1 MSNRVTSKLLAGTIL
16 ILVIGAAPAARADGS
31 AREHADAERAA
42 GTPVTASCGQVSRGN
57 GCVLYTVPAGHAFV
71 LETVTWSTYFPNIAN
86 VYAIQI
92 FGAVPPSGTGL
103 PMGTGFQVNIV
114 GTVAQAYLSSPAEL
128 VSVGSQ
134 AVRWY
139 FTEGQVISASPI
151 MAGNSIPT
159 DVVMAAGISGRLESR

>member
-1 MSNRVTSKLLAGTIL
+1 MNNTVTSKLLALTVL
-16 ILVIGAAPAARADGS
+16 ILATGAAPAARADGS
-31 AREHADAERAA
+31 AREHGDAEQAA

-57 GCVLYTVPAGHAFV
+57 GCVLYTVPQGHGFV

-92 FGAVPPSGTGL
+92 FGAVPPTGTGL

-114 GTVAQAYLSSPAEL
+114 SAVVQAYLNSSAEF

-139 FTEGQVISASPI
+139 FTEGQVISASPL

-159 DVVMAAGISGRLESR
+159 DVVMAAGISGRLQSR